1 MNRNIFLY
9 GIPREKTAEAL
20 GAALSFVTWYE
31 KPEKWE
37 KEKVKYADF
46 SVHESAKGNVI
57 VRMF

>member
-1 MNRNIFLY
+1 MKRNIYLY

-20 GAALSFVTWYE
+20 NAARSFVTWYE

-46 SVHESAKGNVI
+46 TVHESGKGNVI
-57 VRMF
+57 VRMY